1 MLFFCL
7 FAVDFAA
14 APNVDLFALPQTT
27 PDSSSSK
34 PDTSSNSFLAGLAGL
49 CCCYGYMHLIYTF
62 FLFIAAIPIVCPT
75 E

>member
-1 MLFFCL
+1 MTCFFVCL

-14 APNVDLFALPQTT
+14 PPNVNLFALPQTT

-34 PDTSSNSFLAGLAGL
+34 PDTSSHSSLAGL
-49 CCCYGYMHLIYTF
+49 CCFYGYVHLIYTCL
-62 FLFIAAIPIVCPT
+62 LFIAAITIVCPA